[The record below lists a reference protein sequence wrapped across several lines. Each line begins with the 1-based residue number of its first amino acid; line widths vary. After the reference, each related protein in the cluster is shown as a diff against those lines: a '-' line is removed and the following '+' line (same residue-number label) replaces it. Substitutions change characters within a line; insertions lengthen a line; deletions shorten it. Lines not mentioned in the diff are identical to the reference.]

1 MIGNFVPLLLT
12 LQVHGAGACPSAK
25 DVQTHLLP
33 LLPRDVDA
41 AGVDEAK
48 LEEHADHSLEISLA
62 LSEGGTPFHKVLPAS
77 APCAERAELAAVTL
91 AIWEAQLHPEIA
103 LSVDPLSPDP
113 APSPAPAAVP
123 DRVEPSAPPADG
135 RELVL
140 GVGLSGVSLASAPAP
155 GGSVI
160 LTMRGAGSPW
170 GAHLAGVVVGSRT
183 VALPPGEASY
193 WRSYGMLGADLAL
206 WRSAGWS
213 LQLQAGAAI
222 GAVRIEGHGY
232 PTNRSD
238 WNVDLGVDAG
248 FRFGSR
254 DGRLRPWLG
263 ADLVTWLRR
272 QQLDVVGA
280 PADQALPRFD
290 WALTLGVDFLLG
302 G

>member
-1 MIGNFVPLLLT
+1 MIGNLAPLLLM
-12 LQVHGAGACPSAK
+12 LQVHGAGSCPSPK
-25 DVQTHLLP
+25 EVETHLLP
-33 LLPRDVDA
+33 LLPRDFGA
-41 AGVDEAK
+41 TGIDEAN
-48 LEEHADHSLEISLA
+48 LEEHEDRSLELSLA

-77 APCAERAELAAVTL
+77 APCAERAELVAVTL

-113 APSPAPAAVP
+113 ASSPAPAEAP
-123 DRVEPSAPPADG
+123 DRAEPAAPPAQG
-135 RELVL
+135 HELVL
-140 GVGLSGVSLASAPAP
+140 GVGLSGVALASAPAP

-160 LTMRGAGSPW
+160 LTMRKAGSPW

-183 VALPPGEASY
+183 VVLPPGEASY

-213 LQLQAGAAI
+213 LELQAGAAI
-222 GAVRIEGHGY
+222 GAVRIDGNGY
-232 PTNRSD
+232 PTNRND

-248 FRFGSR
+248 VRFGRR
-254 DGRLRPWLG
+254 DGQLRPWLG

-272 QQLDVVGA
+272 QQLDLVGA
-280 PADQALPRFD
+280 PTSQALPRFD
-290 WALTLGVDFLLG
+290 WALTLGVDFPLG